1 MTEKRLQELKEKK
14 EKMRVY
20 QREYQQR
27 YRQTHKTPEKELEEN
42 ESLTNEELFF
52 KGFEEG
58 YENG

>member
-1 MTEKRLQELKEKK
+1 
-14 EKMRVY
+14 MRVY